1 MSSHYHLV
9 ERALHRLASAGEEA
23 PDLDTLAAEMGL
35 SPSHFQR
42 VFTEWAG
49 VSPKRFVQFL
59 SLEKARASLDDNAS
73 VLDATYAAGLSSPGR
88 LHDLF
93 VACEAVTP
101 GEYRRRGE
109 GLDIRYG
116 WAGSPFGD
124 ALVLTTARGV
134 CGLSFI
140 GDDGRDA
147 TLSDA
152 MGRWSAARFTED
164 ARAVEATAKTIFS
177 KTRGADERLRLS
189 LHGTPWQI
197 KVWEAL
203 LRIPPGALV
212 SYDAL
217 AAAVGAPKAA
227 RAVGTAVAENPIGYV
242 IPCHRVIRKTGA
254 IHAYRWG
261 RARKLAMIG
270 WEAAQREAV

>member
-9 ERALHRLASAGEEA
+9 ERALHRLAAAGDEA

-59 SLEKARASLDDNAS
+59 SLERARASLDDNAS
-73 VLDATYAAGLSSPGR
+73 VLDAAFAAGLSSPGR

-93 VACEAVTP
+93 VACEGVTP
-101 GEYRRRGE
+101 GEYRRRGA

-116 WAGSPFGD
+116 WASSPFGE
-124 ALVLTTARGV
+124 ALALTTARGL
-134 CGLSFI
+134 CGMTFV
-140 GDDGRDA
+140 GDEGRDE
-147 TLSDA
+147 TLSIA
-152 MGRWSAARFTED
+152 RARWSAARFVED
-164 ARAVEATAKTIFS
+164 DEAVRSIARQVFER
-177 KTRGADERLRLS
+177 TREPGERLTLS

-212 SYDAL
+212 SYDQI
-217 AAAVGAPKAA
+217 AASLGAPKAS
-227 RAVGTAVAENPIGYV
+227 RAVGTAIAENPIGYV

-254 IHAYRWG
+254 IHQYRWG
-261 RARKLAMIG
+261 RARKMAMIG
-270 WEAAQREAV
+270 WEAAQRDAQ

>member
-9 ERALHRLASAGEEA
+9 ERAIHRLVNADEST
-23 PDLDTLAAEMGL
+23 PDLDTLASEMGL
-35 SPSHFQR
+35 SSSHFQR

-49 VSPKRFVQFL
+49 VSPKRFAQFL
-59 SLEKARASLDDNAS
+59 SLERARASLDADAS
-73 VLDATYAAGLSSPGR
+73 VLEASCAAGLSSPGR

-109 GLDIRYG
+109 GLEISYG
-116 WAGSPFGD
+116 WADSPFGE
-124 ALVLTTARGV
+124 ALVMTTSRGI
-134 CGLSFI
+134 CGLSFVNEH
-140 GDDGRDA
+140 GRDA
-147 TLSDA
+147 LLSEA
-152 MGRWSAARFTED
+152 RARWSAARFRED
-164 ARAVEATAKTIFS
+164 SAAVSSVARSIFS
-177 KTRGADERLRLS
+177 RERSADSKLTLS

-212 SYDAL
+212 SYDAI
-217 AAAVGAPKAA
+217 AAAVGAPKSA
-227 RAVGTAVAENPIGYV
+227 RAVGTAVGENPIGYV
-242 IPCHRVIRKTGA
+242 IPCHRVIRKSGA

-270 WEAAQREAV
+270 WEAAQRESA